1 MTCAFRTED
10 ATFLSFSVFKGRINV
25 HSLTHDRR
33 GKKHANYVF
42 VLFRFY
48 KNCILKLIFIT
59 KSTDS

>member
-42 VLFRFY
+42 FFVSFLQELYFKTNFY
-48 KNCILKLIFIT
+48 H
-59 KSTDS
+59 